1 MRFGA
6 LVLALTAT
14 LALAGTATAESTP
27 LKPFAFLYKPGPAWK
42 AGEPMSRQ
50 GLGPHARFIGE
61 LQGQGRVYAA
71 GPLGAEKGLAIIGA
85 ASLGEAKA
93 ILARDPAVTSGIF
106 TAEVETFGPRFGGKA
121 PIPLAN

>member
-6 LVLALTAT
+6 LVLALTAM
-14 LALAGTATAESTP
+14 LAFGGIAAAESAP
-27 LKPFAFLYKPGPAWK
+27 LKPFAVLYQPGPAWK

-50 GLGPHARFIGE
+50 GLGPHARYIGE
-61 LQGQGRVYAA
+61 LQDQGRVYAA
-71 GPLGAEKGLAIIGA
+71 GPLGVEKGLAIIGA
-85 ASLGEAKA
+85 ASLEEAKA

-106 TAEVETFGPRFGGKA
+106 TAEVQPFGPRYGGKT